1 MLASL
6 LLLRRWDEEV
16 PMLGIEL
23 EDGDLDVVW
32 DVDSLLAQNLL
43 RVLVKPSSK
52 MVIARRFLL

>member
-1 MLASL
+1 
-6 LLLRRWDEEV
+6 
-16 PMLGIEL
+16 MLGIEL